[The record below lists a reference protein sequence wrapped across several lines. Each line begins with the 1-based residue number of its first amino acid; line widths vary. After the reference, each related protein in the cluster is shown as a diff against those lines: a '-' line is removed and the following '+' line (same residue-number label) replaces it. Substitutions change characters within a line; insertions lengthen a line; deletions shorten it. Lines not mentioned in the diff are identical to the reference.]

1 MVKQANIVKQ
11 VSEKYVYS
19 KAQKRTESVF
29 ADIPFVRMAI
39 AQIKSYVPRDG
50 YFMCASSSDH

>member
-1 MVKQANIVKQ
+1 MVKQANIVEQ
-11 VSEKYVYS
+11 VSEKSIYS
-19 KAQKRTESVF
+19 KAQKGIESAF
-29 ADIPFVRMAI
+29 ADIRFMRMAI